1 MEKLFIIGNG
11 FDIAHDLK
19 TNYLYFKKF
28 VYQQAYGK
36 DDLIESLQN
45 MDSIKEYLK
54 EKDDRIFENEL
65 RSEEM
70 EEILNGFDSQE
81 KLKLLYQILLHI
93 TSTERFWGDFEEKL
107 ACFPFMNASTP
118 YHVTNDSK
126 DDAESRK
133 ERAKK
138 VADKLSQYVHHQLN
152 KLFKQW
158 IKENYEQWESQLS
171 MRKFTSH
178 FPIAKETIL
187 TNRDARFLNF
197 NYTRTLEDFYGIPSA
212 NIIHIHG
219 DLDDGVLIFGHG
231 EDSIV
236 IPDGADILSQDM
248 YRLSVANRKPVNQQ
262 LRKHEYFF
270 KSLSSIKEIYFIG
283 FGIREENGVDAP
295 YFKEIF
301 KQAPDVSIYV
311 DKFDKENEYT
321 IKKILKAWGARKA
334 YQLQFIDTNKDE
346 IVGGIT

>member
-1 MEKLFIIGNG
+1 MEKLFITGNG

-36 DDLIESLQN
+36 DDLLESLQN

-65 RSEEM
+65 RSEQM

-133 ERAKK
+133 EIGRAH
-138 VADKLSQYVHHQLN
+138 V
-152 KLFKQW
+152 
-158 IKENYEQWESQLS
+158 
-171 MRKFTSH
+171 
-178 FPIAKETIL
+178 
-187 TNRDARFLNF
+187 
-197 NYTRTLEDFYGIPSA
+197 
-212 NIIHIHG
+212 
-219 DLDDGVLIFGHG
+219 
-231 EDSIV
+231 
-236 IPDGADILSQDM
+236 
-248 YRLSVANRKPVNQQ
+248 
-262 LRKHEYFF
+262 
-270 KSLSSIKEIYFIG
+270 
-283 FGIREENGVDAP
+283 
-295 YFKEIF
+295 
-301 KQAPDVSIYV
+301 
-311 DKFDKENEYT
+311 
-321 IKKILKAWGARKA
+321 
-334 YQLQFIDTNKDE
+334 
-346 IVGGIT
+346 